1 MSQVRDVPDDDT
13 WIRERRQAIGA
24 RVRDNRM
31 RLNLTQD
38 QVVLAAG
45 IDRVTL
51 WRVESGEEA
60 KLSTLLRIAWVLEV
74 ALAELVA

>member
-1 MSQVRDVPDDDT
+1 MAQVRDVPDDDT
-13 WIRERRQAIGA
+13 WISERRQAIGS
-24 RVRDNRM
+24 RVRDM
-31 RLNLTQD
+31 RTQLNLTQD

-51 WRVESGEEA
+51 WRVESGEEV
-60 KLSTLLRIAWVLEV
+60 KLSTLLRIAWTLEV